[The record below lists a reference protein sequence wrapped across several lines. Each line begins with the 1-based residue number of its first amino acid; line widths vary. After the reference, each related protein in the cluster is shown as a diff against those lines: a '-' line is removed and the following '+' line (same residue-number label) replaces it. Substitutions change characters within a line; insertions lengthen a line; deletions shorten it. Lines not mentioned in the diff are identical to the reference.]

1 MPKTKTAAAA
11 AVKVIDKVKC
21 RICGKLR
28 WDDGTRCQN
37 SLGKGVLHGMDGM
50 TGICTAYQNPD
61 IRIGA
66 DPAYAPRSGQYSAG
80 PLTLHRVMVVDRK
93 RQLGIF

>member
-1 MPKTKTAAAA
+1 MPKTKTAAAVA

-21 RICGKLR
+21 RICGKPR

-37 SLGKGVLHGMDGM
+37 SLGEGVLSGMP
-50 TGICTAYQNPD
+50 GICTAYQNPD
-61 IRIGA
+61 IRVGA

-80 PLTLHRVMVVDRK
+80 PLTLHRVMDRK
-93 RQLGIF
+93 RELRIF